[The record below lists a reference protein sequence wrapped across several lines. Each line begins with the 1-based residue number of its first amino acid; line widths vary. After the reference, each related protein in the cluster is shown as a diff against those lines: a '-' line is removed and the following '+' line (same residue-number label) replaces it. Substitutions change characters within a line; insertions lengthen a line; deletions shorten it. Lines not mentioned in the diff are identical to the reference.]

1 LSALLAINAMKFST
15 REMVFSAI
23 RSHTGKSGASLMAI
37 KKYIIEHF
45 MLAIDRR
52 LAGRIRS
59 ILRNSVINGTLVRV
73 GGRGRGACGS
83 FRLSRGSAG
92 PAGPAARSSRPA
104 STARKFGPIQEPKSS
119 ISSEGGGRDPSEQ
132 LPQALMIRIL
142 SELDQPSRMK
152 CALVSRAWHEL
163 VMQPLVWRRLH
174 LYYDCLGKPGVASR
188 LSRWLS
194 PTLVQVVSD
203 GSIDLN
209 IVLADCPRLQLLT
222 LRSEHCEYYAEG
234 NPLIAAVKGCPR
246 LRCLRVLDCDSLL
259 TPDTLSGLL
268 TGCPRLDHL
277 ELDDER
283 KLFLSSTVFSDAAA
297 CAQPFCKLLASLTS
311 LRLPNFLES
320 SRPVAAAVSENWPNC
335 TNLVCLDVASATE
348 SDLLAAISGLPSL
361 QELSERLLAITDQ
374 LAASGIP
381 AAVRRSGCRLRS
393 LQLEQ
398 CSPLSARGLRALL
411 TAWPGLLSL
420 RLRNCQQLGAE
431 GYLLASG
438 VATLTELE
446 LTGPAWPGLRDA
458 DLASQPLPSGLK
470 KLLLS
475 SNGWPFGVTGL
486 GLRAGLATCRDLT
499 HLTVDLPCHDE
510 LLPALLTQLPRL
522 RCLRLADC
530 SGLTSRAWQGLSNL
544 RIPAD
549 SWPDL
554 HELHLHQCRS
564 LTDEALANLCDTP
577 AVRGLRHLELHSSR
591 LLGPVALPMIAE
603 ACPWLAVLELKNCR
617 MHAAWLAVMFT
628 RDPHMFGFH
637 RTQIRLSAGDY

>member
-1 LSALLAINAMKFST
+1 MKFST

-174 LYYDCLGKPGVASR
+174 LYYDCLARRGITAVSLAVSDFGSGGVRWLHRSEHCSGR
-188 LSRWLS
+188 LS
-194 PTLVQVVSD
+194 QAAA
-203 GSIDLN
+203 
-209 IVLADCPRLQLLT
+209 ADAAL
-222 LRSEHCEYYAEG
+222 SEHCEYYAEG

-259 TPDTLSGLL
+259 TPDT
-268 TGCPRLDHL
+268 HA
-277 ELDDER
+277 LDDER